1 MGITVTHFDY
11 GCGQKRQ
18 DGKTVHKPISEVP
31 GAQKVHAIKYDVHY
45 WNAEAKPF
53 NNKDA
58 FIQIIPS
65 VNPLTLRK
73 GDTYEIKS

>member
-1 MGITVTHFDY
+1 MAT
-11 GCGQKRQ
+11 GQKTKMVKQFINQLRS
-18 DGKTVHKPISEVP
+18 TRRS
-31 GAQKVHAIKYDVHY
+31 KVHMPLNYDVHY

-73 GDTYEIKS
+73 VIHMKFKS